1 VTSNHKK
8 TLRPDEVKK
17 SLLTRLKRIEGQ
29 VRGIQKMVEDDRY
42 CIDILIQINAVNAAL
57 KQAGFSVLENHTSHC
72 VLQAA
77 ESGEGEETVK
87 ELIDVMKQFS
97 K

>member
-1 VTSNHKK
+1 METEMKK
-8 TLRPDEVKK
+8 TLRPDGEKR
-17 SLLTRLKRIEGQ
+17 LILNRLKRIEGQ